1 MISFLR
7 GEVAARGA
15 GWVEIDVG
23 GVGFHVLVSGHAA
36 QGLPPP
42 GADVTLP
49 TVLVVRED
57 GFQLFGFRDQEERA
71 AFSSLLGVAG
81 IGPRMAL
88 SILTKLSPAQLA
100 AALEQEDLTA
110 LTRVPGV
117 GRKTAQRLVLE
128 LRGKLAADAP
138 ATVEPATPPAVAEAQ
153 AALLALGYTAAE
165 AQAALASA
173 DAQETDVAQ
182 LVRTALR
189 QLGRR

>member
-36 QGLPPP
+36 QGLPAP
-42 GADVTLP
+42 GARVLLP

-57 GFQLFGFRDQEERA
+57 GFQLFGFRDEEERA
-71 AFSSLLGVAG
+71 AFSSLMGVAG
-81 IGPRMAL
+81 IGPRLAL
-88 SILTKLSPAQLA
+88 AILTKMRPAQLA
-100 AALEQEDLTA
+100 AALEREDLAA

-128 LRGKLAADAP
+128 LRGKLAGDAP
-138 ATVEPATPPAVAEAQ
+138 ETAEPAPTPAIAEAQ
-153 AALLALGYTAAE
+153 AALVALGYSSAD
-165 AQAALASA
+165 AQAAMASV

-189 QLGRR
+189 QLRRR